1 MSVRDSV
8 AIVVGIIFI
17 IIGVDHFIRTEW
29 YNPIVPSILGF
40 PAFWVYASGIAEIG
54 FGIAIILKTYR
65 KKAAVFGILMLVALY
80 WANLNMWLNDIPLN
94 DVQYSTGW
102 HIGRLIVQGCLILL
116 LAWVGEL
123 QFRSKGIDHVNN
135 L

>member
-1 MSVRDSV
+1 VSVRDSV
-8 AIVVGIIFI
+8 AIIVGIIFI

-54 FGIAIILKTYR
+54 FGIAIMLKTYR
-65 KKAAVFGILMLVALY
+65 RNASVFGILMLVALY

-94 DVQYSTGW
+94 DVQYSNGW

-116 LAWVGEL
+116 LAWLGE
-123 QFRSKGIDHVNN
+123 FRFRNMLVDERNSN
-135 L
+135 

>member
-1 MSVRDSV
+1 MTLRDFI
-8 AIVVGIIFI
+8 AIVVGIIFV

-54 FGIAIILKTYR
+54 FGIAIMLKTYR

-94 DVQYSTGW
+94 DVQYSNGW
-102 HIGRLIVQGCLILL
+102 HIGRLIVQGCLIFLL
-116 LAWVGEL
+116 SWLGEL
-123 QFRSKGIDHVNN
+123 RLSRMGFDEINN
-135 L
+135 R